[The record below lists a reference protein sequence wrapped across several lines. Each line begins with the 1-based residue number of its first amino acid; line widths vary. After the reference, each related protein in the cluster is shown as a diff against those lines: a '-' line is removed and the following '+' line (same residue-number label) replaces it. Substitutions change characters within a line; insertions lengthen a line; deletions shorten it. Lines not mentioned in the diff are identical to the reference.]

1 MGHTPGREM
10 FCGLSASLLPW
21 EHEFKASKKI
31 HWLST
36 ETSEFPQS
44 ELPRIHRRGRPR
56 VQPGYPHPQEHHSAR
71 YWRLK
76 RAQLQGHSASD
87 QRGRDHQHRVV
98 RHRYRGCRLE
108 LHRLWRHD
116 TRNDQWERRWAFL
129 GRSVQ
134 HEEGSAWRR
143 ARYWT
148 NWEELS
154 GTAFLLGEANLE
166 DWKKNSADS
175 LKEKASGKLIQWV
188 F

>member
-1 MGHTPGREM
+1 MTSVQHWPHSVTHMLFEYSSGIVFIRRLCAFSHACVLFRIWVILQEGEM

-116 TRNDQWERRWAFL
+116 TRNDQWERQWAFL
-129 GRSVQ
+129 GRSV
-134 HEEGSAWRR
+134 
-143 ARYWT
+143 
-148 NWEELS
+148 
-154 GTAFLLGEANLE
+154 
-166 DWKKNSADS
+166 
-175 LKEKASGKLIQWV
+175 
-188 F
+188 